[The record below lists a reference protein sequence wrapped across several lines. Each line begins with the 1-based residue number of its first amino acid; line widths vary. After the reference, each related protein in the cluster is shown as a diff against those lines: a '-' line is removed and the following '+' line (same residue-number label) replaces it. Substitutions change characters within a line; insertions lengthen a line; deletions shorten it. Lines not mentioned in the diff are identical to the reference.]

1 MEYAGTF
8 SERGDSL
15 PFIASSHNFKA
26 GIFQLPDLVYTLENF
41 SCEIE
46 SDNADDVIQID
57 QISGD
62 LVMDNVNDGWQYR
75 IDLSGH
81 PDPTAALECLRTE
94 HGGMDI
100 YQYIYQHHEFAGC
113 FNKSEE
119 AYNERD

>member
-1 MEYAGTF
+1 MEYEGTF

-26 GIFQLPDLVYTLENF
+26 GIFQLPHLVYTLENF

-46 SDNADDVIQID
+46 SDNADDAIQID

-62 LVMDNVNDGWQYR
+62 LVMDNVNDGWTYR

-100 YQYIYQHHEFAGC
+100 YQYISQHQKFAGC